1 MLAGGAYQVTS
12 LGVFIYSFDNKSWD
26 KVTTFGYGAIWL
38 NDSRSLLFTD
48 DRGYYQSHQQART
61 PIEVSCA
68 APGRMGTGLV
78 AR

>member
-48 DRGYYQSHQQART
+48 DRGSTLPTASASAYAN
-61 PIEVSCA
+61 
-68 APGRMGTGLV
+68 
-78 AR
+78 